1 MEYNGGRDFKTEE
14 LYKEVDLGEG
24 RKKSKAWKYIAGAG
38 GGLAGLALL
47 CGVSGC
53 GGESKSEYKG
63 VKEKPAVTEMVK
75 KDKEKQEFGLG
86 VDITKYVIGETKV
99 FYVYKTF
106 TGATCYFPKRKP
118 KGYVGYRDPELGGMG
133 WVPKD
138 IEIPEGYRLVFD
150 CSTGMLL
157 GKTPIQKGLPVA
169 VRFKDLPE
177 EMRKRLPEDAKI
189 NPAELFKHQKSS
201 NKK

>member
-1 MEYNGGRDFKTEE
+1 MEYNVGKDFKAEE

-24 RKKSKAWKYIAGAG
+24 RKKSKAWKYIAGVA

-63 VKEKPAVTEMVK
+63 VKEKPAVSEMVK

-118 KGYVGYRDPELGGMG
+118 KGYVGYRNPDTGSMG

-138 IEIPEGYRLVFD
+138 IEIPEGYVLGFD
-150 CSTGMLL
+150 CFTGVLV
-157 GKTPIQKGLPVA
+157 GKRPKEGGPPV
-169 VRFKDLPE
+169 VVIKKVDKIPE
-177 EMRKRLPEDAKI
+177 ELLKLGEAFD
-189 NPAELFKHQKSS
+189 
-201 NKK
+201 KK